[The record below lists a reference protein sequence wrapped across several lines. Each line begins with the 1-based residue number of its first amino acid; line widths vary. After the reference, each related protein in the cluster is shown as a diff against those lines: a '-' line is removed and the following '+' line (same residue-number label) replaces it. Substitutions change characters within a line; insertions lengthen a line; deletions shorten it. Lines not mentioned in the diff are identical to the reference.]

1 MIYDHE
7 PFMLSIQFR
16 IRREILDNDFYRF
29 YKKRSEKYSF
39 NNVLKWQKN
48 AMKSIVTYYEN

>member
-29 YKKRSEKYSF
+29 YKKD
-39 NNVLKWQKN
+39 QKN
-48 AMKSIVTYYEN
+48 IRSTMC